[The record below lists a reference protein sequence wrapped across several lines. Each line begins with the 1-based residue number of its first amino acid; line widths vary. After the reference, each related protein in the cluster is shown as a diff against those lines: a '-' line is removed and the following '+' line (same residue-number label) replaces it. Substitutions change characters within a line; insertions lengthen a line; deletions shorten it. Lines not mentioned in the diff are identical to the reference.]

1 MFLKILKPLR
11 GWREFLGEVGII
23 VLGVF
28 IALGADQT
36 LRSFNQRGEMR
47 ELRAAIDQE
56 IAQGMA
62 MYDARLK
69 QSPCADARLAELER
83 WLQGWREGRPQTL
96 DGPISAPRSG
106 PAGTSVWASRDPA
119 VVVQMPL
126 DVKLA
131 YAEIYDAFANLEVQR
146 LDERMTWL
154 ALAEFDG
161 ARTLDNGSLMRLQ
174 GLITRARWR
183 ANNITA
189 NSADVKEVANDMGIE
204 PRREEYFS
212 AADVAPLCKPIMAAT
227 AAGGVQPF
235 HAD

>member
-1 MFLKILKPLR
+1 MFLSNLKPLK
-11 GWREFLGEVGII
+11 GWREFLGELGII

-36 LRSFNQRGEMR
+36 LRTFNQRSEMR

-56 IAQGMA
+56 IALGIA

-69 QSPCADARLAELER
+69 QSPCADARLVELDR
-83 WLQGWREGRPQTL
+83 WLQGWREGKPQNL

-131 YAEIYDAFANLEVQR
+131 YAGIYDDFANLEVQR

-161 ARTLDNGSLMRLQ
+161 AETLDNSNLMRLQ

-183 ANNITA
+183 ANNIKV
-189 NSADVKEVANDMGIE
+189 NSSDVKEVAKGMGIE
-204 PRREEYFS
+204 PRHEEFFS
-212 AADVAPLCKPIMAAT
+212 AAEVAPLCRIILPNAA
-227 AAGGVQPF
+227 AAN
-235 HAD
+235 

>member
-1 MFLKILKPLR
+1 MGLRDLKPLR
-11 GWREFLGEVGII
+11 GWREFAGELGII

-28 IALGADQT
+28 IALGADQA
-36 LRSFNQRGEMR
+36 LRTMNQRSEMR

-56 IAQGMA
+56 IALGIA
-62 MYDARLK
+62 IYDARLS
-69 QSPCADARLAELER
+69 QDECAEARLDELDR
-83 WLQGWREGRPQTL
+83 WLTGWRAGNPQSL
-96 DGPISAPRSG
+96 VGPISAPRSG

-131 YAEIYDAFANLEVQR
+131 YAAIYDSFANNEVQR

-161 ARTLDNGSLMRLQ
+161 AENLDNTNLMRLQ

-183 ANNITA
+183 ANNIRINA
-189 NSADVKEVANDMGIE
+189 RDVTNIAEGMGIK

-212 AADVAPLCKPIMAAT
+212 AAEVEPLCKPIL
-227 AAGGVQPF
+227 PPP
-235 HAD
+235 

>member
-1 MFLKILKPLR
+1 MGLRNLKPLR
-11 GWREFLGEVGII
+11 GWREFAGELGII

-28 IALGADQT
+28 IALGADQA
-36 LRSFNQRGEMR
+36 LRTMNQRSEMR

-56 IAQGMA
+56 IALGIA
-62 MYDARLK
+62 IFDARLS
-69 QSPCADARLAELER
+69 QDECAEARLDELDR
-83 WLQGWREGRPQTL
+83 WLNGWRTGKPQGL
-96 DGPISAPRSG
+96 VGPISAPRSG

-131 YAEIYDAFANLEVQR
+131 YAAIYDSFANNEVQR

-161 ARTLDNGSLMRLQ
+161 AGNLDTNNLMRLQ

-183 ANNITA
+183 ASNITINA
-189 NSADVKEVANDMGIE
+189 GDVRNVAETMGIKQ
-204 PRREEYFS
+204 PRQEEYFS
-212 AADVAPLCKPIMAAT
+212 AADVEPLCKPIL
-227 AAGGVQPF
+227 PPP
-235 HAD
+235 

>member
-1 MFLKILKPLR
+1 MFLSNLKPLR
-11 GWREFLGEVGII
+11 GWREFLGELGII

-36 LRSFNQRGEMR
+36 LRTFNQRSEMR

-56 IAQGMA
+56 IALGIA

-69 QSPCADARLAELER
+69 QSPCADARLVELDR
-83 WLQGWREGRPQTL
+83 WLQGWREGKPQNL

-131 YAEIYDAFANLEVQR
+131 YAGIYDDFANLEVQR

-161 ARTLDNGSLMRLQ
+161 AEALDNSNLMRLQ

-183 ANNITA
+183 ANNIKV
-189 NSADVKEVANDMGIE
+189 NSADVKEVAKGMGIE
-204 PRREEYFS
+204 SRHGDFFS
-212 AADVAPLCKPIMAAT
+212 AADVAPLCKQILPSA
-227 AAGGVQPF
+227 AAGN
-235 HAD
+235 